1 MRVAKTIAS
10 FVTAMAV
17 ALALVL
23 QVAPTP
29 AVAVVGYDSAF
40 LFESDWLIVKQGD
53 TGQAA
58 VTFLNVG
65 SVTWQKGGT
74 SQVNLAACCPL
85 NSPPTHASWA
95 QGWLSSTAY
104 ATQREDLVAP
114 GGRATYIWNFTVPA
128 TATPGIYDFPGDL
141 VLASTGEAIHREGYF
156 HRNDL
161 RAPAAVSILVTPTD
175 EATSQVSVGTGA
187 NANRGART
195 YTATVTGAA
204 SGTCVDIALITSARY
219 STTNN
224 NFRDTEATDDTADDN
239 NQADSYAAT
248 NGVIEV
254 VQGVA
259 TAGTDDFV
267 DCVVVPADGKIS
279 FAIDGRDT
287 GPNAIGSTVRPV
299 VSIDANSNNL
309 LDLDAATRD
318 ASGFKKSKETVGV
331 GGSLA
336 WIAPAAAS
344 IADAT
349 NGCVVRVDTTGKS
362 FSLDEAFQGTAP
374 FTPTGATSETADTST
389 SNCKPSP
396 TAPSGSA
403 ADKTY
408 FYDSGDAFFV
418 GGVPATMADFEA
430 ALSRGDIIDVDA
442 YASDPAP
449 QSRFNLQGDTPSI
462 TSCVAD
468 KLTTNTDDIKITITP
483 DVPDLGSGLYT
494 KFVIQ
499 RAPVTGGTQGGTEA
513 PGTFATVAEP
523 TTNEDTSASP
533 TTFIYT
539 DKDVAAGVYRYRCAG
554 VVDGDT
560 GPRTADTTN
569 ESSVT
574 PGTGAGVAPTSSDLR
589 ISTSS
594 GLVGELDTGD
604 IFKVVFSEVMDTS
617 STGDVLKLA
626 DPDGTKMILRCTGSA
641 SPAAGEYG
649 ASCSFNSA
657 SETVGGTSF
666 AAGRVLSVHIQG
678 TALPTITADQ
688 GTTTGVQ
695 LPVTVTDQGGFT
707 DPEGNQWNL
716 VGSADKTIDVE

>member
-161 RAPAAVSILVTPTD
+161 RAPAAAGIVVTPTD
-175 EATSQVSVGTGA
+175 AATNQVSTPTGT
-187 NANRGART
+187 NANRGARS

-204 SGTCVDIALITSARY
+204 SGTCVDIALIPSADFD
-219 STTNN
+219 S
-224 NFRDTEATDDTADDN
+224 ATGKFDDKGPDDKAATADDN
-239 NQADSYAAT
+239 NLADNLGET

-267 DCVVVPADGKIS
+267 DCVTVPADGKIS
-279 FAIDGRDT
+279 FSIDGRDGT
-287 GPNAIGSTVRPV
+287 AGTTNAIGKTVRPV
-299 VSIDANSNNL
+299 VWIDADNDNA
-309 LDLDAATRD
+309 LDLDAATAD
-318 ASGFKKSKETVGV
+318 ANGFKSAKETNGV
-331 GGSLA
+331 GGSKA

-344 IADAT
+344 QVDT
-349 NGCVVRVDTTGKS
+349 LGNNGCVVRVDKTNRS
-362 FSLDEAFQGTAP
+362 FSLDFALSGTG
-374 FTPTGATSETADTST
+374 GASGANTIA
-389 SNCKPSP
+389 SNCTSP
-396 TAPSGSA
+396 KGSD
-403 ADKTY
+403 ADNTF

-418 GGVPATMADFEA
+418 EGIPATMADFEA
-430 ALSRGDIIDVDA
+430 ALSRADIVDVRT
-442 YASDPAP
+442 YSSDPAP
-449 QSRFNLQGDTPSI
+449 QSSFNLQGDTPTI
-462 TSCVAD
+462 TSCAAEKVSA
-468 KLTTNTDDIKITITP
+468 TNTDDIRITITP
-483 DVPDLGSGLYT
+483 DAPNLASGLHS

-499 RAPVTGGTQGGTEA
+499 RAPVTAGGTDEVDNGTI
-513 PGTFATVAEP
+513 GTYSTVAEP
-523 TTNEDTSASP
+523 TTDEDTGTT
-533 TTFIYT
+533 TTFEFT
-539 DKDVAAGVYRYRCAG
+539 DKDVPAGVYRYRCSG
-554 VVDGDT
+554 VVDGDE
-560 GPRTADTTN
+560 GPRKPDTTN

-574 PGTGAGVAPTSSDLR
+574 PGVGAGIAPTSQDLR
-589 ISTSS
+589 VTTNT
-594 GLVGELDTGD
+594 GLTGQLDPGD
-604 IFKVVFSEVMDTS
+604 TFKIGFSEVMDTS
-617 STGDVLKLA
+617 STGDQIKLRDA
-626 DPDGTKMILRCTGSA
+626 DGTVMTVVCTDAG
-641 SPAAGEYG
+641 PAAGQFT
-649 ASCSFNSA
+649 AACQFNTATESLGGVSYEAGRVVTVTLKAQSLPTLA
-657 SETVGGTSF
+657 SET
-666 AAGRVLSVHIQG
+666 
-678 TALPTITADQ
+678 
-688 GTTTGVQ
+688 GTTSGMQ
-695 LPVTVTDQGGFT
+695 LPADVTDQGGFT
-707 DPEGNQWNL
+707 DPEGNQWN
-716 VGSADKTIDVE
+716 VAGSADKTIDVE